1 VGIAEKMVA
10 EADAEIAKRCRDL
23 GIRPEFRPGLGLA
36 WYGRGENAEAARRTE
51 LRKVAQTRLEANAR
65 AAKVEV
71 ERQVAALLTDLAASA
86 LSSDD
91 AKAFQD
97 EMPTPEQ
104 LMPGVTI
111 LELEEKIEDNE

>member
-1 VGIAEKMVA
+1 VTLVKIKSWSRQPAP
-10 EADAEIAKRCRDL
+10 RS
-23 GIRPEFRPGLGLA
+23 IRS
-36 WYGRGENAEAARRTE
+36 
-51 LRKVAQTRLEANAR
+51 RLEANAR

-91 AKAFQD
+91 AKAFLD
-97 EMPTPEQ
+97 EMPTPGQ